1 MYQMNKQEIM
11 AEIAEN
17 IRLERLRK
25 HITQAELASEVD
37 ISEKYMNMIE
47 KKKSIPSIV
56 IIVNICK
63 ALDIDLNTLYKL

>member
-1 MYQMNKQEIM
+1 MNKQEIM